1 MKKIMN
7 KVSFAVVGMMTSAS
21 AFAAKAGAAKGPLK
35 IDDGMCGLLTS
46 LHDVFSILR
55 IMAFVGAAFYIANW
69 AWGYISNAGD
79 DKKGGSVEDLKKKG
93 VSLLLGFTLLFVIGI
108 VLSFVMSASGLKVLG
123 CNNILQ
129 NW

>member
-7 KVSFAVVGMMTSAS
+7 KVSFAVVGMMASVS
-21 AFAAKAGAAKGPLK
+21 AFAANAGKGAIT
-35 IDDGMCGLLTS
+35 IDDGMCGLLKS

-79 DKKGGSVEDLKKKG
+79 KDKGGSVEDLKKKG